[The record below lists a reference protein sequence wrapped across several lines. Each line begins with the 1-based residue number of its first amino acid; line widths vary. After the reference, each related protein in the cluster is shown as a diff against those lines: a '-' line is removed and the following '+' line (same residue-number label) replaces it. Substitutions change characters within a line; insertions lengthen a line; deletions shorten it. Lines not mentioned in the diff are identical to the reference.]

1 MLRTPARC
9 GSVLSLL
16 VTFAFAQQ
24 ARAQD
29 DGAPLPAPAE
39 PPPAPTEPPAAPP
52 AAPPPSEPAPPA
64 TPPAEP
70 PPGATPPPSTPP
82 SASPPPSAPPSG
94 AFPLPPSTPPASK
107 PPTAKKPPPKPAEP
121 PPAAKPTAS
130 PYEAA
135 PTPPAHDA
143 AVKEATRPPPTTPE
157 PAATHPHEDEE
168 ESVDQF
174 KIGPVVGVGIPSII
188 SIGGTLKVTRFVGL
202 GVNLGLIPKVQ
213 LDYYGKATL
222 SYQHLDFYARIYP
235 LGGGF
240 FLQGGAG
247 YMHVDGTLKST
258 YNLGPQVSI
267 PGYGAVGGDITYNAA
282 GSVKALMLTALIG
295 YFYTTSIGFS
305 IGVDAGA
312 QIPIAPAEVSYSSD
326 PLPGWATPA
335 PGCDPNT
342 NPVCKVQKQAQ
353 GYKTSADDSV
363 RDSLEKIGRTV
374 LPTLNLRIGWI
385 L

>member
-1 MLRTPARC
+1 M
-9 GSVLSLL
+9 
-16 VTFAFAQQ
+16 
-24 ARAQD
+24 
-29 DGAPLPAPAE
+29 
-39 PPPAPTEPPAAPP
+39 
-52 AAPPPSEPAPPA
+52 
-64 TPPAEP
+64 
-70 PPGATPPPSTPP
+70 
-82 SASPPPSAPPSG
+82 
-94 AFPLPPSTPPASK
+94 
-107 PPTAKKPPPKPAEP
+107 
-121 PPAAKPTAS
+121 
-130 PYEAA
+130 
-135 PTPPAHDA
+135 
-143 AVKEATRPPPTTPE
+143 
-157 PAATHPHEDEE
+157 
-168 ESVDQF
+168 
-174 KIGPVVGVGIPSII
+174 GVGIPSIV
-188 SIGGTLKVTRFVGL
+188 SVGGTVKVTRFIGL

-258 YNLGPQVSI
+258 YNLGPQVNI
-267 PGYGAVGGDITYNAA
+267 PGYGSVGGDITYNAA
-282 GSVKALMLTALIG
+282 GNVKALMLTALIG

-312 QIPIAPAEVSYSSD
+312 QIPIAPAEVNYASD
-326 PLPGWATPA
+326 PLPAWATPA
-335 PGCDPNT
+335 PGCDPMT